1 MFEGRPTKL
10 WRTGP
15 KNVSLLYASSSDSS
29 CPALD
34 QNSLVPFL
42 GDPGTLIDCRVL
54 TAFRFNQTAGL
65 TRNLKQLH
73 CLGMDMEGPRIP
85 WNYESW
91 ESETCTLLWEV
102 ATLSEKTC
110 KNWHF
115 VCQDLSVS
123 PKPSKNRGQYR
134 IIRIPKSTLEK
145 ARILQQEHLPQR
157 CCAAQRLNFHTSPL
171 RNGDRFAWP
180 TFWIKKLKGQNKTQ
194 KKNIPS

>member
-1 MFEGRPTKL
+1 
-10 WRTGP
+10 
-15 KNVSLLYASSSDSS
+15 
-29 CPALD
+29 
-34 QNSLVPFL
+34 
-42 GDPGTLIDCRVL
+42 
-54 TAFRFNQTAGL
+54 
-65 TRNLKQLH
+65 
-73 CLGMDMEGPRIP
+73 MDMEGPRIP

-123 PKPSKNRGQYR
+123 PKPSKNRGQHR

-171 RNGDRFAWP
+171 RNGYRFAWP
-180 TFWIKKLKGQNKTQ
+180 TFWVKKLKGQNKTP
-194 KKNIPS
+194 KKNIPSYVFCQEKNLIIPSGTLWLCSNSPVGNFLATEFGTSIQEQKQSTNV